1 MLVAAPA
8 SPGGPAGCAALA
20 SMQSPIRNSG
30 AASNADPHADSD
42 PSAPSFEALLEQAAT
57 LFMSAPAQ
65 ALALADQALAGLPDL
80 PSQEAP
86 GGVEASPRHAV
97 ALRTRGLALHYGGQ
111 HAQGMLALNRAL
123 ALTPADDAALQS
135 RVLRSLSIGC
145 ELLGATDDALAWA
158 KRALDAA
165 RRLDRPLLAADAM
178 LSVGVACS
186 RAGDA
191 ASGLEYFHQVLA
203 LFEAAHDDEAC
214 ISVLNNMGIN
224 CKNLQRYGESV
235 AHFERA
241 LALAEGR
248 GNAGTAA
255 VLRSNLAEPLLL
267 LGRLEAGRR
276 VLEAAIP
283 QLAVS
288 GFRDGEAHAHV
299 IHGRLLLAAGEGAA
313 AQAALERALTLS
325 ELTGGRNHAARAHL
339 ALSALHKA
347 AGRAAAALHHHE
359 AFHAAERARFNADSG
374 RQVSALRVQL
384 EVADARH
391 DAEVHRLKHV
401 EIARAHD
408 ELKALHA
415 ALLAADEEKSRLV
428 LRLAE
433 QSRTDAL
440 TGLANRRWL
449 DEHLGLELARAR
461 RRATPL
467 SAALCDLD
475 DFKRINDRFG
485 HAVGD
490 AVLKRVAAI
499 LRERCRATDLV
510 ARYGGEEFCIA
521 FLETDAAL
529 AARSCEAL
537 RQAIAA
543 HDWASVREGLVV
555 TISIGVADTPVSI
568 ERLLADADAQLY
580 RAKHEGKDRVRWAV
594 PE

>member
-1 MLVAAPA
+1 
-8 SPGGPAGCAALA
+8 
-20 SMQSPIRNSG
+20 
-30 AASNADPHADSD
+30 
-42 PSAPSFEALLEQAAT
+42 
-57 LFMSAPAQ
+57 MSAPAQ
-65 ALALADQALAGLPDL
+65 ALTLADHALAGLPAL

-97 ALRTRGLALHYGGQ
+97 ALRARGLALHYGGR
-111 HAQGMLALNRAL
+111 HTEGMLALNQAL

-135 RVLRSLSIGC
+135 RVLRALSIGC
-145 ELLGATDDALAWA
+145 ELLGAADDALAWA
-158 KRALDAA
+158 KRALEAA

-191 ASGLEYFHQVLA
+191 AGGIEYFHQVLA

-224 CKNLQRYGESV
+224 CKNLQRHEESV

-241 LALAEGR
+241 LALADGR
-248 GNAGTAA
+248 GDAGAAA

-267 LGRLEAGRR
+267 LGRLDAGRR
-276 VLEAAIP
+276 ALEAAIP
-283 QLAVS
+283 QLAAS
-288 GFRDGEAHAHV
+288 GFRDGETNAHV
-299 IHGRLLLAAGEGAA
+299 VHGRLLLAAGEGAA
-313 AQAALERALTLS
+313 ALAALERALALT

-339 ALSALHKA
+339 ALSELHKA
-347 AGRAAAALHHHE
+347 AGRAAEALHHHE
-359 AFHAAERARFNADSG
+359 AYHAAERAQFNADSD

-384 EVADARH
+384 EVAAARH
-391 DAEVHRLKHV
+391 DAELHRLKHV

-408 ELKALHA
+408 DLKALHA
-415 ALLAADEEKSRLV
+415 ALLAADEEKSLLV

-449 DEHLGLELARAR
+449 DEHLSVELARAR

-485 HAVGD
+485 HTVGD

-521 FLETDAAL
+521 FLETDAAR

-537 RQAIAA
+537 REAIAA
-543 HDWASVREGLVV
+543 HDWASVHKGLVV
-555 TISIGVADTPVSI
+555 TMSIGVADTPASI
-568 ERLLADADAQLY
+568 ERLLADADTQLY
-580 RAKHEGKDRVRWAV
+580 RAKHDGKDRVRWAV

>member
-1 MLVAAPA
+1 
-8 SPGGPAGCAALA
+8 
-20 SMQSPIRNSG
+20 MQSPVLKPHARPG
-30 AASNADPHADSD
+30 ADPQAEPHS
-42 PSAPSFEALLEQAAT
+42 SATSFESLLQQAGA
-57 LFMSAPAQ
+57 LFMSAPAE
-65 ALALADQALAGLPDL
+65 ALALADQALAGLPAL
-80 PSQEAP
+80 PSQAAP

-97 ALRTRGLALHYGGQ
+97 ALRTRGLALHYGGR
-111 HAQGMLALNRAL
+111 HAEGMLALNQAL

-135 RVLRSLSIGC
+135 KALRALSIGC

-191 ASGLEYFHQVLA
+191 AGGLEYFDQVLA
-203 LFEAAHDDEAC
+203 LFEAARDDEAC

-283 QLAVS
+283 QLAAS
-288 GFRDGEAHAHV
+288 GFRDGEIHAHV

-313 AQAALERALTLS
+313 AQAALERALALS
-325 ELTGGRNHAARAHL
+325 QLTGGRNHAARAHL

-359 AFHAAERARFNADSG
+359 AFHTAERAQFNADSD

-408 ELKALHA
+408 ELKAMHA

-449 DEHLGLELARAR
+449 DEHLGMEMARAQ

-475 DFKRINDRFG
+475 DFKRPSC
-485 HAVGD
+485 AS
-490 AVLKRVAAI
+490 AAAAPTWW
-499 LRERCRATDLV
+499 RAT
-510 ARYGGEEFCIA
+510 
-521 FLETDAAL
+521 
-529 AARSCEAL
+529 AARSSASPSWKPTQRWPPEAA
-537 RQAIAA
+537 RRCAKP
-543 HDWASVREGLVV
+543 SRRTTG
-555 TISIGVADTPVSI
+555 
-568 ERLLADADAQLY
+568 
-580 RAKHEGKDRVRWAV
+580 RACARVWW
-594 PE
+594 